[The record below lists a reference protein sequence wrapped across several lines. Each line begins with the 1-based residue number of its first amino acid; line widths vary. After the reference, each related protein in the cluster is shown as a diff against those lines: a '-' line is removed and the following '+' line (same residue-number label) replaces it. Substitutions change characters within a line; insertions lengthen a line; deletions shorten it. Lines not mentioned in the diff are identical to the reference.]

1 MSQCIIHWCSKER
14 YQNDKQATS
23 NKQQATS
30 NKQQATSNKQQATSN
45 KQQAT
50 YKPFP
55 KFLEQVVDQGQH
67 SFHVCKKYFLIGVF
81 AILMVSISC
90 GGGGPSSVATT
101 PPDGGSKQFDPIC
114 TNGVAST
121 TKVSTANTEK
131 CTSCDPSFD
140 LNGEI
145 CGGFD
150 FTCDGGVES
159 TGKSPKKN
167 IEKCTSCDKYYA
179 FKRDKTCAVVMVSTL
194 AGTGIRGFMDDA
206 GGASGVAKFDGPVGV
221 AVDGSGNVYVADAF
235 NHRIR
240 KIKISMGGVAQVV
253 TWAGEGT
260 GAGGGFG
267 SGAFSEGAGGV
278 AQFDTPY
285 GVAVDGVGVVYVA
298 DRRNHRIR
306 KITSE
311 EIISNRTVST
321 LAGTGTKAN
330 GDPGGDFNDGA
341 GPSSNNPSGVAQFN
355 QPVGVVVDGSG
366 NVYVADSSNHRIR
379 RVTPAGE
386 VDTLA
391 GTGTGGFVDSA
402 DGSAKFDGPVGV
414 AVDSDGNVYVA
425 DSSNNRIRKIKI
437 SMDGVGNEV
446 ITVSTL
452 AGTGTIGFKDGA
464 GNVAQFSNPSG
475 VAVDGSGNVY
485 VVDVF
490 SHSIRK
496 VTPAGEVS
504 TLAGTRTKGFKDGAG
519 NVAQFSNPSGVAVNV
534 AGDVV
539 YVADRQN
546 HRIRK
551 LTIPQ

>member
-1 MSQCIIHWCSKER
+1 MHHNWCSKER

-30 NKQQATSNKQQATSN
+30 NKQQATSNKQQAT
-45 KQQAT
+45 
-50 YKPFP
+50 YKSFP

-67 SFHVCKKYFLIGVF
+67 SFHVCKRYFLIGVF
-81 AILMVSISC
+81 AVLMVSVPVQC
-90 GGGGPSSVATT
+90 GGGASSVATT

-285 GVAVDGVGVVYVA
+285 GVAVDGEGVVYVA
-298 DRRNHRIR
+298 DRRNHHIR

-311 EIISNRTVST
+311 EIISDRVVST
-321 LAGTGTKAN
+321 FAGTSTVTSTGRRTGSSGFVDSA
-330 GDPGGDFNDGA
+330 DSADGSA
-341 GPSSNNPSGVAQFN
+341 QFKQPSGVA
-355 QPVGVVVDGSG
+355 VDSSG
-366 NVYVADSSNHRIR
+366 NVYVADSFNHCIR
-379 RVTPAGE
+379 RVTPTGE

-391 GTGTGGFVDSA
+391 GTGTSGFVDSA
-402 DGSAKFDGPVGV
+402 SGVAQFNTPFGV

-425 DSSNNRIRKIKI
+425 DTNNNRIRKIKI
-437 SMDGVGNEV
+437 SMDGVSNEV

-452 AGTGTIGFKDGA
+452 AGTGIFGFSDGA
-464 GNVAQFSNPSG
+464 GNVAQFSNPNG

-485 VVDVF
+485 VVDTS

-504 TLAGTRTKGFKDGAG
+504 TLAGKSGGGGSFKNGAG
-519 NVAQFSNPSGVAVNV
+519 NVARFNEPRGLAVNV

-539 YVADRQN
+539 YVADRYN